1 VIQFFLNTRWV
12 KNQPKVLAAMR
23 LGAVRRLSATSLN
36 NTSHNGSSRNEV
48 PCARNVSS
56 TPQKPTSTAV
66 SLMQQPMFDHQMS
79 AAASKI
85 PVFYQAP
92 MFFDRIAVTDSDGDF
107 TYEDIFRRSCKLAS
121 ELRRAL
127 GPSVGQN
134 RVCVVCPKGVS
145 FVVAQWAVWMSGHI
159 VVPVLS
165 DHSPQAI
172 EYFVKNSNAQAVICT
187 GQTADKLTKLD
198 SCVEVL
204 SLGDEYTSNPVQSF
218 DPETDPIMVD
228 VLDESFYSAMNSA
241 MILYTTS
248 ASGKS
253 VRKLMYRHANLN
265 AQADSVSK
273 AWQLSSKTSVLHGIP
288 INTPYGISSA
298 ILAPLSV
305 GGRVVMIPSNDP
317 VKAWSLMLGLGY
329 GIDKSKYPRTSVDV
343 VCASPQQYQ
352 MMMDR
357 YDELFT
363 DSKKKQYVLNACK
376 KRVRLM
382 VSSMKPVPNEFL
394 DPWRQATGHTILE
407 CYSTPEVR
415 NLTF

>member
-1 VIQFFLNTRWV
+1 
-12 KNQPKVLAAMR
+12 MR
-23 LGAVRRLSATSLN
+23 LGAVRRLSATTLGN
-36 NTSHNGSSRNEV
+36 VTQNGSSRNEV
-48 PCARNVSS
+48 PSISRNVSS
-56 TPQKPTSTAV
+56 TTQKPTTSTAV
-66 SLMQQPMFDHQMS
+66 SIMQQPMFDNQLL
-79 AAASKI
+79 ASKI

-107 TYEDIFRRSCKLAS
+107 TYEDVFRRSCKLAS

-127 GPSVGQN
+127 GPNVGQS

-187 GQTADKLTKLD
+187 GQTADKLTKMD
-198 SCVEVL
+198 SSLEVL
-204 SLGDEYTSNPVQSF
+204 KLGEEYTSNPVASF

-228 VLDESFYSAMNSA
+228 VLDESFYTAMNSA

-248 ASGKS
+248 ASGKT

-273 AWQLSSKTSVLHGIP
+273 AWQLSPTTSILHGVP
-288 INTPYGISSA
+288 INTPYGISST

-329 GIDKSKYPRTSVDV
+329 GIDKAKYPRTSVDV
-343 VCASPQQYQ
+343 VCASPAQYQ

-363 DSKKKQYVLNACK
+363 DPKKKQYVLNACK

-382 VSSMKPVPNEFL
+382 VSSMRPVPSEFL
-394 DPWRQATGHTILE
+394 EPWRQATGHTILE